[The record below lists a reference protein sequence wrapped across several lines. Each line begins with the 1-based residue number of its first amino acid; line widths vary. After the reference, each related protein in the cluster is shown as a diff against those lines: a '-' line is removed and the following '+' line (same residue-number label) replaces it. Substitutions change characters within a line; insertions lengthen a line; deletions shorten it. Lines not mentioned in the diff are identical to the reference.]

1 MYTAVV
7 ATKYHDIYCYISSLH
22 ITYNT
27 YIYTYVSTYTLAIY
41 IYIYIY
47 TLFSIYYKQHNI
59 FYLTFKVFFDQND
72 TASICDKIY
81 VR

>member
-1 MYTAVV
+1 MIYTVI
-7 ATKYHDIYCYISSLH
+7 YHPYILH
-22 ITYNT
+22 IILT
-27 YIYTYVSTYTLAIY
+27 YIHMYLHIHLL
-41 IYIYIY
+41 YIY